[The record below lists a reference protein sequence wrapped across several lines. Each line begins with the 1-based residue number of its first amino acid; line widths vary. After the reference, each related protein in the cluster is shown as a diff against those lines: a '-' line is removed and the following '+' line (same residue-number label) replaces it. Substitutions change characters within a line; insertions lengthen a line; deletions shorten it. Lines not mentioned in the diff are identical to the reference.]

1 MEWVVA
7 VPSHTTFGKRA
18 SGTYQIRVW
27 VGHRGGRM
35 LWRRKNLLLRL
46 GIVSLVTIPT
56 TLFQH
61 WTVLSC
67 NNEVREF
74 AGTLVK
80 YINLKNLS
88 SKLCDLVWR
97 TFLSVRVDILLVAIN
112 LFHVFYFYGL
122 PSSAD
127 NSNDGKYVSFWVFS
141 RFCCSH
147 SPRAHSLMLFQ
158 VCYLYSW
165 RELVTLLYRDVTVNS
180 FQHLITMS
188 TFVATECQLET
199 VKAWKIHWRRL
210 L

>member
-1 MEWVVA
+1 
-7 VPSHTTFGKRA
+7 
-18 SGTYQIRVW
+18 
-27 VGHRGGRM
+27 M
-35 LWRRKNLLLRL
+35 LWKRENLLLRP
-46 GIVSLVTIPT
+46 GIVQPSHYMPT
-56 TLFQH
+56 TLFQP

-67 NNEVREF
+67 NMKSESF

-80 YINLKNLS
+80 YINLRNLS
-88 SKLCDLVWR
+88 SKVCDLVWR

-158 VCYLYSW
+158 VFYLYSW
-165 RELVTLLYRDVTVNS
+165 RELVTLLYRNVTVNS
-180 FQHLITMS
+180 FQQLIRMS
-188 TFVATECQLET
+188 AFVATECQLET
-199 VKAWKIHWRRL
+199 VKALKIHWRRL